1 MAAPYTLF
9 LVLLLLKLNMLDLY
23 KSLQAFYLPNITFFF
38 FFFYQSKFSWFLSP
52 PEQNSSPKF

>member
-23 KSLQAFYLPNITFFF
+23 KSLKAFYLPNITFFF
-38 FFFYQSKFSWFLSP
+38 FFFFTNQSLADF
-52 PEQNSSPKF
+52 

>member
-23 KSLQAFYLPNITFFF
+23 KSLKAFYLPNITFFF
-38 FFFYQSKFSWFLSP
+38 FFFTNQSLADF
-52 PEQNSSPKF
+52 

>member
-23 KSLQAFYLPNITFFF
+23 KSLQAFYLPNITYF

>member
-23 KSLQAFYLPNITFFF
+23 KSLQAFYLSNVTYFFF
-38 FFFYQSKFSWFLSP
+38 FLPIKV
-52 PEQNSSPKF
+52 

>member
-23 KSLQAFYLPNITFFF
+23 KSLKAFYLPNITF